1 MNTHKFPEHLI
12 GLGGHIGEGH
22 PEIDRRTLE
31 RVRLVVAKVDADP
44 NLIERGVANLR
55 RWMAC
60 TNGAPNGCDVEWMRL
75 PWNKHPHEVTYGGQT
90 RAWTEARVSVSH
102 TGSRMDSA
110 PPASKRRVR
119 SGPNLHSGE
128 THHCVRRPLC
138 PRPQL
143 VHDSAKVCSHVLFPG
158 RLRPDPGVG
167 PCMEQSGSHRFL
179 ARQRSESAASTP
191 KTGARAP
198 MPARP
203 RAHRD
208 RPYTRCTSP
217 ATTSTVPCA
226 SAHRA
231 PMRKLLAEKPWSEL
245 RAMLVEESDEG
256 QRLRSSHPF
265 IGILTEEERESV
277 Q

>member
-1 MNTHKFPEHLI
+1 M
-12 GLGGHIGEGH
+12 
-22 PEIDRRTLE
+22 RY
-31 RVRLVVAKVDADP
+31 
-44 NLIERGVANLR
+44 
-55 RWMAC
+55 
-60 TNGAPNGCDVEWMRL
+60 RL

-167 PCMEQSGSHRFL
+167 PCMEQTLNPLIPGRARTCESLSPEQIAALESGREGL
-179 ARQRSESAASTP
+179 PRRGRQALLVP
-191 KTGARAP
+191 AP
-198 MPARP
+198 GHGGHDFGSGQPVPARP
-203 RAHRD
+203 VAHARRTRQASAPAHRD
-208 RPYTRCTSP
+208 ARLRRRGCLSASSRGPRR
-217 ATTSTVPCA
+217 CA
-226 SAHRA
+226 SPWKKRRA
-231 PMRKLLAEKPWSEL
+231 SN
-245 RAMLVEESDEG
+245 
-256 QRLRSSHPF
+256 
-265 IGILTEEERESV
+265 
-277 Q
+277 